1 MLYYITTKVKSEE
14 FIKLVG
20 KQIKQIRTSK
30 GLSLLDLSAL
40 SNIEKANLS
49 KMENGKSNLTLR
61 TLLTISDALNVNPY
75 ELLKYDE

>member
-14 FIKLVG
+14 FIKSVG

-49 KMENGKSNLTLR
+49 KMENGKSNLTLK
-61 TLLTISDALNVNPY
+61 TLLTISEALNVNPY
-75 ELLKYDE
+75 DLLKYDN